1 MFPKLQ
7 ALWAR
12 VLPIITLAQARRLT
26 VKTFSDMFTNWN
38 GDVDPAR
45 LVGYGF
51 VMLGG
56 FQFLALS
63 LYDTLKNHAFNYMGF
78 STGLVAISGAI
89 TAAAAGVRWKQGSEA
104 PMPPPGS
111 PVFNPPGPNC

>member
-1 MFPKLQ
+1 MLQ
-7 ALWAR
+7 KLWAWLKPY
-12 VLPIITLAQARRLT
+12 VTLRYLRALIK
-26 VKTFSDMFTNWN
+26 KTFGDMFTNWN

-56 FQFLALS
+56 LEFLGLS
-63 LYDTLKNHAFNYMGF
+63 LYDTLKNHAFNYIGF

-89 TAAAAGVRWKQGSEA
+89 TAASAGVRWKQMSEA
-104 PMPPPGS
+104 PMPPAGD
-111 PVFNPPGPNC
+111 PVYNPPAPSA

>member
-1 MFPKLQ
+1 MFGKLQ

-12 VLPIITLAQARRLT
+12 AVPYITFAQTRRLT
-26 VKTFSDMFTNWN
+26 AKTFSDMFTNWN

-56 FQFLALS
+56 LQFLGLS
-63 LYDTLKNHAFNYMGF
+63 LYDTLKNHAFNYVGF

-89 TAAAAGVRWKQGSEA
+89 TAAAAGVRWKQMAEA
-104 PMPPPGS
+104 PMPPAGS
-111 PVFNPPGPNC
+111 PVFDPPNPSC